1 MLFLTGIELFMQSVG
16 GARIELFTQSV
27 GAFAYYRII
36 IQCIIV
42 FDGGIIPPY
51 NTAGIIL

>member
-36 IQCIIV
+36 IQCTIV
-42 FDGGIIPPY
+42 SDGGIIPQY

>member
-1 MLFLTGIELFMQSVG
+1 MLFLAGIELFMQSMG

-36 IQCIIV
+36 IQCTIV